1 MFVPKKLQ
9 KALKDVMDIFKFIYF
24 KKQQQKKSN
33 KKQISNNIQK
43 KCIINWCISSKT
55 VRPEPLD
62 HK

>member
-1 MFVPKKLQ
+1 MPPSMFVPKKLQ

-43 KCIINWCISSKT
+43 KCIIN
-55 VRPEPLD
+55 
-62 HK
+62 